1 MTRGEAMPSSMRA
14 ACWGPENATAPS
26 ASFVCYARSAASV
39 GAGRASPE
47 TSSRSIRRAHINIG
61 PSSGELIERRVYRI
75 GAHATHVLVAR
86 VGPSG
91 KNCLESSGLAGRRQ
105 PTTSHGSRGRGAAHI
120 NIDD

>member
-1 MTRGEAMPSSMRA
+1 MVRFCWCVLFAPVQLPRLAKVTAVTRESQLPLRSVSLRVDCGDV
-14 ACWGPENATAPS
+14 AP
-26 ASFVCYARSAASV
+26 RS
-39 GAGRASPE
+39 P
-47 TSSRSIRRAHINIG
+47 IRRTHFNI
-61 PSSGELIERRVYRI
+61 PHSSGELIERRVYRI

-91 KNCLESSGLAGRRQ
+91 KKCLESSGLAGRRQ